1 MLVAIHQPEHMPWL
15 GFFEKMLRAD
25 AFVLLDDVQFSK
37 GDFQNR
43 NRVKGHGGAQWLT
56 VPVVQRFPQRLNEV
70 DVAGDVWRAKHWK
83 TLVSCYAR
91 AAHFEEFAAPFE
103 ELYGRPWTKL
113 SELNVAAIRLLARAL
128 GIEKRFI
135 FSSTLGAVG
144 HKSELVLN
152 ICKAV
157 GASGYYSGRA
167 GSTYLDAEAFRRAG
181 VEIVVQEFEHP
192 TYEQMFMKEQ
202 GFVPN
207 LSALDLLF
215 NRGAESLSLIAECG
229 LRNADLKSGL
239 SRRGSHPSSDPHSAI
254 RISKS
259 K

>member
-25 AFVLLDDVQFSK
+25 VFVLLDDVQFSK

-43 NRVKGHGGAQWLT
+43 NRVKGPRGAQWLT
-56 VPVVQRFPQRLNEV
+56 VPVAHRFGQRIGEAE
-70 DVAGDVWRAKHWK
+70 VAGSGWRSKHWK
-83 TLVSCYAR
+83 TLASCYAR
-91 AAHFEEFAAPFE
+91 AAHFEEFAGRFE
-103 ELYGRPWTKL
+103 EFYARPWKRL
-113 SELNVAAIRLLARAL
+113 SELNVEAIRLLAGAF
-128 GIEKRFI
+128 GVETEFV

-144 HKSELVLN
+144 QKSELVLN

-157 GASGYYSGRA
+157 GASRYYSGRA
-167 GSTYLDAEAFRRAG
+167 GGAYLDAEAFRREG

-192 TYEQMFMKEQ
+192 VYEQLFMKEC

-215 NRGAESLSLIAECG
+215 NRGAEG
-229 LRNADLKSGL
+229 LRLLDAATDEVCDGV
-239 SRRGSHPSSDPHSAI
+239 
-254 RISKS
+254 
-259 K
+259 